1 MGLAFSNIIIYYIQY
16 RNDFINDKEK
26 NKERNR
32 ESNIINI
39 PDIYRPKQVELK
51 TRIPNSVT

>member
-1 MGLAFSNIIIYYIQY
+1 MGLAFSNIIIYYIQR

-26 NKERNR
+26 NNEGNR

-39 PDIYRPKQVELK
+39 PDIYTPKQVELK
-51 TRIPNSVT
+51 TRIPISVT